1 MYTSWHCY
9 NHVNRIINLKAKV
22 KFIRE
27 LNEIGRL
34 IIEIDKIYG

>member
-9 NHVNRIINLKAKV
+9 NRVNRKINLKAKV

-34 IIEIDKIYG
+34 IIEIDKIYE